1 MRTFFTGIG
10 ITAILVGAFF
20 LMVWNLGKYYRALD
34 DIHEIRLDIHAIR
47 EDLAPKPQI
56 KFRGGRSKLETPEK
70 LKDIEV

>member
-1 MRTFFTGIG
+1 MGVS
-10 ITAILVGAFF
+10 ILAGAVLAFAF
-20 LMVWNLGKYYRALD
+20 IIFCRYQRALD
-34 DIHEIRLDIHAIR
+34 DIHAIRLDIHAIR